1 MFIMDTRPDE
11 IAVLQERAKFS
22 LFLQEREREKE
33 RERERGREGDPQM
46 TVQAGIS
53 PNLEF

>member
-22 LFLQEREREKE
+22 LFLQERETEKE
-33 RERERGREGDPQM
+33 RERERGREGEILQVPRQKCVM
-46 TVQAGIS
+46 
-53 PNLEF
+53 NF